1 MRAVV
6 MVLTMVLASC
16 ASPPETPEIQ
26 FLRQVERFAR
36 TPMSEMRQ
44 AVEAWLGMPLETD
57 EFRAR
62 NARRVVDTPAFAGRV
77 SVSTDFPP
85 PAAPGA
91 GYAIGSLIFENE
103 PPLRSLRPCIT
114 PDAVRAV
121 FGGRGRLV
129 TLPNLLPRAYEVE
142 EGGLGY
148 LVSVEP
154 EKRAIVFAFSG
165 YRCAGQISI
174 SEGNTSSANWVI
186 QVLAER
192 GAE

>member
-36 TPMSEMRQ
+36 IPMNEMRQ

-62 NARRVVDTPAFAGRV
+62 DASRVVDTPAFAGRI
-77 SVSTDFPP
+77 SVDTDFPP

-91 GYAIGSLIFENE
+91 GYAIGSLIFRNE
-103 PPLRSLRPCIT
+103 PPLRSFRPCVT
-114 PDAVRAV
+114 PDGVRAV

-129 TLPNLLPRAYEVE
+129 WLAGARLAYEVPE
-142 EGGLGY
+142 NALGY

-154 EKRAIVFAFSG
+154 EKRAIIFAFGG
-165 YRCAGQISI
+165 YRCAPHISI
-174 SEGNTSSANWVI
+174 GEGNTLDANWVI
-186 QVLAER
+186 EVLAER

>member
-16 ASPPETPEIQ
+16 ASRPETPEIQ

-36 TPMSEMRQ
+36 IPMNEMRQ

-91 GYAIGSLIFENE
+91 GYAIGSLIFGNE
-103 PPLRSLRPCIT
+103 PPRRSLRPCIT

-129 TLPNLLPRAYEVE
+129 WLPGAPRAYEVPE
-142 EGGLGY
+142 SAFGY

-154 EKRAIVFAFSG
+154 EKRVIIFAFSG

-174 SEGNTSSANWVI
+174 SEGNTSDANWVI
-186 QVLAER
+186 HVLAER

>member
-26 FLRQVERFAR
+26 FLRQVDRFAR
-36 TPMSEMRQ
+36 IPMNEMRQ

-62 NARRVVDTPAFAGRV
+62 NARRVVITPAFAGV
-77 SVSTDFPP
+77 ITVDTDFPP

-91 GYAIGSLIFENE
+91 GYVIGSLTFRNE

-129 TLPNLLPRAYEVE
+129 WLPGAPRAYEVPE
-142 EGGLGY
+142 SAFGY

-154 EKRAIVFAFSG
+154 EKRVIIFAFSG
-165 YRCAGQISI
+165 YRCAPHISI
-174 SEGNTSSANWVI
+174 GEGNTSNANWVI

>member
-36 TPMSEMRQ
+36 IPMTEMRQ

-57 EFRAR
+57 EFRPR
-62 NARRVVDTPAFAGRV
+62 DARRVVDTPTFAGV
-77 SVSTDFPP
+77 ITVNTDFPP

-91 GYAIGSLIFENE
+91 GYTIGSLIFRNE

-142 EGGLGY
+142 EGALGY
-148 LVSVEP
+148 LVSAEP
-154 EKRAIVFAFSG
+154 EKRAIIFVFSG

-174 SEGNTSSANWVI
+174 GEGNTLNANWVI
-186 QVLAER
+186 EVLAQR